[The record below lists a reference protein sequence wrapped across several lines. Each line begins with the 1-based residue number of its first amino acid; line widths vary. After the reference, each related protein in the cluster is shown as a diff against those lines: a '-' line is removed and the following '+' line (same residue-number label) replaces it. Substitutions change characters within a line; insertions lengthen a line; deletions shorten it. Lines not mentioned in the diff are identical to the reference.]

1 MNDWPKMT
9 MGLAKPEHELSAQD
23 AVAMRQAIERGQRDS
38 ALIRNCLIAS
48 RYHGSSAEDTYTL
61 LAYHAL
67 RALEDIYERQ
77 LQLLN
82 TMPAPQV
89 VTTDSASGVPE

>member
-9 MGLAKPEHELSAQD
+9 MGLAKPERELSAQD
-23 AVAMRQAIERGQRDS
+23 AVAMRQAIEHGQRDS
-38 ALIRNCLIAS
+38 ALIRNCLMAS
-48 RYHGSSAEDTYTL
+48 RYHGASAEDTYTM

-82 TMPAPQV
+82 TMTTAPTVAEVQK
-89 VTTDSASGVPE
+89 